1 MIKEVGRRSWRKDGD
16 PAIEIVYECE
26 YGVICSKPRYAG
38 GEWVKLE
45 NDAYKAALE
54 KYKELLKQN
63 NKLFEV

>member
-38 GEWVKLE
+38 GGVG
-45 NDAYKAALE
+45 
-54 KYKELLKQN
+54 
-63 NKLFEV
+63 